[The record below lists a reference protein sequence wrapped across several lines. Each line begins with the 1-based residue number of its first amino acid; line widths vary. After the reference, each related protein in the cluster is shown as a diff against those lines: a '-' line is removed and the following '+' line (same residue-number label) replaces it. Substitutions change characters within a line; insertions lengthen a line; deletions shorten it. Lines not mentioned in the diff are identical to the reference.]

1 MPYLLIL
8 ILITLTMV
16 IAFIELPRLIKEKK
30 IREILVF
37 CVLLSAGFT
46 HALIQTMGIEVSSN
60 VEVAFKIFGVLK
72 EWIGLLMP

>member
-1 MPYLLIL
+1 MPHLLIIML
-8 ILITLTMV
+8 IISVLV
-16 IAFIELPRLIKEKK
+16 IAFIELPRLLKEKK

-60 VEVAFKIFGVLK
+60 VEVTFKIVGLIK
-72 EWIGLLMP
+72 EWIGLLIQ